1 MLSQLLITT
10 AFNFACF
17 YPLFFWVNDSKLI
30 NTGFYRFNLGFS
42 CLSVLTGLACL
53 WLPNLVE
60 LIGNQYLLPI
70 RGLTILW
77 SIALLAVTV
86 SFWNRNQIRVGIIAL
101 PSILG
106 VMVLFQVVGRSIIAS
121 PNWEFETL
129 LSFLG
134 SLVLCAA
141 IFAGVLG
148 HWYLNVIDLPI
159 SLLDKATKLLWGLL
173 GIRLLWSGFAAS
185 TLQIDHRGKL
195 ISMFQ
200 FLQTIDGLLLGVG
213 LFFGVIFPLILTYM
227 VYETIKVQSTQSATG
242 ILYVLVTSILMGEL
256 AYKYYLL
263 EYGLVL

>member
-1 MLSQLLITT
+1 M
-10 AFNFACF
+10 
-17 YPLFFWVNDSKLI
+17 
-30 NTGFYRFNLGFS
+30 
-42 CLSVLTGLACL
+42 
-53 WLPNLVE
+53 
-60 LIGNQYLLPI
+60 
-70 RGLTILW
+70 
-77 SIALLAVTV
+77 
-86 SFWNRNQIRVGIIAL
+86 
-101 PSILG
+101 
-106 VMVLFQVVGRSIIAS
+106 
-121 PNWEFETL
+121 
-129 LSFLG
+129 G